1 MLLAAWIAVAAVV
14 WLVVNF
20 TDAARNSADGLLNL
34 SWVILPSAVISL
46 AILLVLIV
54 FDSSAKAKS
63 DAEAKQK
70 TLADLVF
77 VLAEPRENQQIAAAV
92 ESMFDAATNVKVL
105 GTKAIVP
112 DVKCSVAEVQ
122 EFLSSGGDVAT
133 YRNSTVCLFEN
144 TGEQLY
150 EQRPFRLEPHD
161 RVDRMLFRSLIHWF
175 NHSGASG
182 FHLWYDAVSNEES
195 DGKSSEES
203 DLFGFLTSDMREWL
217 GRHSRWS
224 RMRAWTVVNSK
235 KGTLIYR
242 AGTVYVGVKYPQFLS
257 EMQVFAEL
265 RAEGEVT
272 ISGSPVKDSGRAPSG
287 TERLLNQLVDQ
298 DPVRKL
304 ATYWRKKTRIEP
316 VSMVLVVCL
325 MTIFLGSIVGVIDEN
340 IRKITGIVLNEGWI
354 IVIAAVLWGLIAF
367 VAYRQCWLQ
376 HRRNRRLLKIGHVA
390 SGTIEHCKKLHSS
403 SQNAVE
409 YRVQVTYT
417 ALDATRTAKWSLFV
431 DAERAAAFTRSAK
444 VDRQVIV
451 LFNPANPTQI
461 VLPELLAFRG

>member
-1 MLLAAWIAVAAVV
+1 
-14 WLVVNF
+14 
-20 TDAARNSADGLLNL
+20 
-34 SWVILPSAVISL
+34 
-46 AILLVLIV
+46 
-54 FDSSAKAKS
+54 
-63 DAEAKQK
+63 
-70 TLADLVF
+70 
-77 VLAEPRENQQIAAAV
+77 
-92 ESMFDAATNVKVL
+92 
-105 GTKAIVP
+105 
-112 DVKCSVAEVQ
+112 
-122 EFLSSGGDVAT
+122 
-133 YRNSTVCLFEN
+133 
-144 TGEQLY
+144 
-150 EQRPFRLEPHD
+150 
-161 RVDRMLFRSLIHWF
+161 MLFRSLIHWF
-175 NHSGASG
+175 NHSAASG

-242 AGTVYVGVKYPQFLS
+242 AGTVYVGVKYLQFLS

-265 RAEGEVT
+265 RAEAEVT

-367 VAYRQCWLQ
+367 VAYRQCWWQ

>member
-1 MLLAAWIAVAAVV
+1 ML
-14 WLVVNF
+14 
-20 TDAARNSADGLLNL
+20 
-34 SWVILPSAVISL
+34 P
-46 AILLVLIV
+46 
-54 FDSSAKAKS
+54 
-63 DAEAKQK
+63 EKQTK
-70 TLADLVF
+70 T
-77 VLAEPRENQQIAAAV
+77 NIAAAV
-92 ESMFDAATNVKVL
+92 ESMFDAVTNVKVL
-105 GTKAIVP
+105 ETKVIVP

-122 EFLSSGGDVAT
+122 EIIERGGDLTA

-175 NHSGASG
+175 NHSAASG
-182 FHLWYDAVSNEES
+182 FHLWYDAVSN
-195 DGKSSEES
+195 EES

-242 AGTVYVGVKYPQFLS
+242 AGTVYVGVKYLQFLS

-265 RAEGEVT
+265 RAEAEAT

-316 VSMVLVVCL
+316 VSIVLVVCL
-325 MTIFLGSIVGVIDEN
+325 MTIILGSIAGEIDVH

-354 IVIAAVLWGLIAF
+354 IVIAAVLCGLIAF
-367 VAYRQCWLQ
+367 KGCRQHWWQ

-390 SGTIEHCKKLHSS
+390 SGTMEHCKNLSDYSS
-403 SQNAVE
+403 TAQE

-431 DAERAAAFTRSAK
+431 DTKRAAAFVRSAQ
-444 VDRQVIV
+444 VDRQIIV

>member
-1 MLLAAWIAVAAVV
+1 
-14 WLVVNF
+14 
-20 TDAARNSADGLLNL
+20 
-34 SWVILPSAVISL
+34 
-46 AILLVLIV
+46 
-54 FDSSAKAKS
+54 
-63 DAEAKQK
+63 
-70 TLADLVF
+70 
-77 VLAEPRENQQIAAAV
+77 
-92 ESMFDAATNVKVL
+92 MFDAMTNVKVL
-105 GTKAIVP
+105 ETKVIVP
-112 DVKCSVAEVQ
+112 DVKCTVAEVH
-122 EFLSSGGDVAT
+122 ETMGYGRGDDSGPAG
-133 YRNSTVCLFEN
+133 RESTVCLFEN

-150 EQRPFRLEPHD
+150 EQRPFRLEPHN

-175 NHSGASG
+175 NHSAASG

-195 DGKSSEES
+195 D
-203 DLFGFLTSDMREWL
+203 LFRFLTSDMREWL

-224 RMRAWTVVNSK
+224 TMRAWTVVNSK

-242 AGTVYVGVKYPQFLS
+242 AGTVYVGVKYLQFLS

-265 RAEGEVT
+265 RAEAEVT
-272 ISGSPVKDSGRAPSG
+272 ISGSPVKDSGGAPSE

-304 ATYWRKKTRIEP
+304 ARYWRKKTRIES

-325 MTIFLGSIVGVIDEN
+325 ITIFLGAIVGDIAEG
-340 IRKITGIVLNEGWI
+340 ITKITGIVLNEGWI

-367 VAYRQCWLQ
+367 KFGRQHWWQ

-390 SGTIEHCKKLHSS
+390 SGTMEHCKKNPESY

-431 DAERAAAFTRSAK
+431 DTERASAFTRSAR
-444 VDRQVIV
+444 VGTQVIV

-461 VLPELLAFRG
+461 VLPGLLAFRG

>member
-20 TDAARNSADGLLNL
+20 TDAGLLNL

-54 FDSSAKAKS
+54 FDGWVKAKS
-63 DAEAKQK
+63 DAEAKQE
-70 TLADLVF
+70 TLADLGF
-77 VLAEPRENQQIAAAV
+77 GLAKPRENQQIAAAV

-122 EFLSSGGDVAT
+122 EIIERGGDLTA

-175 NHSGASG
+175 NHSAASG

-265 RAEGEVT
+265 RAEAEVT
-272 ISGSPVKDSGRAPSG
+272 ISGAPVKDSGRAPSG

-367 VAYRQCWLQ
+367 VAYRQCWWQ

-390 SGTIEHCKKLHSS
+390 SGTMEHCKNLSDYSS
-403 SQNAVE
+403 TAQE

-431 DAERAAAFTRSAK
+431 DTKRAAAFVRSAQ